1 MGRLEN
7 ISTEQLRGHL
17 DKVEKKA
24 ETLRLVVGINYKNGI
39 TQTELAEWYG
49 VSRTT
54 IHNWL
59 DRLERLDSEPFDEV
73 IHDDQRSGRPSKL
86 TESERE
92 ELFSV
97 LRTSP
102 SKLDVDA
109 PAWSPPLVRAY
120 ILEEFD
126 VEYSL
131 RHIRDLMNDAG
142 IVWKTARPE
151 YYEAD
156 ERAQEAFKDGFK
168 KTE

>member
-7 ISTEQLRGHL
+7 ISTDQLREHL

-24 ETLRLVVGINYKNGI
+24 ETLRIVVGINHKNGI
-39 TQTELAEWYG
+39 TQSELADWYG

-59 DRLERLDSEPFDEV
+59 GRLEQLDSEPLEEV
-73 IHDDQRSGRPSKL
+73 IHDEQRSGRPSKL

-92 ELFSV
+92 KLFSV
-97 LRTSP
+97 LQDSP
-102 SKLDVDA
+102 SECGIDA

-120 ILEEFD
+120 IREEFD
-126 VEYSL
+126 VVYTL

-142 IVWKTARPE
+142 IVWKTARPD
-151 YYEAD
+151 YYESD
-156 ERAQEAFKDGFK
+156 ERAREAFKEGFK

>member
-7 ISTEQLRGHL
+7 ISAEQLRKYL

-59 DRLERLDSEPFDEV
+59 DRLERLDTEPFDEV

-97 LRTSP
+97 LQTTP
-102 SKLDVDA
+102 SELGVDA

-156 ERAQEAFKDGFK
+156 ERAQEAFKEGFK